1 MRIARS
7 VALVLAGASLV
18 AGCGVRGDG
27 APRALAP
34 DAVPQELLA
43 PSSSVPQPDQPESGQ
58 TATVY
63 LVDNK
68 DHLVAAPRM
77 LDSPVL
83 IVNVLDSLLQGATDE
98 EAEQG
103 LRSEVPAGTTVNGID
118 RLDEDVI
125 AVDLSEEFADTT
137 ADGELLAQAQ
147 IVYTVTEL
155 GNVRGVLFLVDGRP
169 REGADDDAKL
179 TSSPLTVDDFE
190 DFAPTETAPEAPPA
204 S

>member
-1 MRIARS
+1 MRATRAIALLLTT
-7 VALVLAGASLV
+7 AALV

-27 APRALAP
+27 APRALSP
-34 DAVPQELLA
+34 DVVPQELLE
-43 PSSSVPQPDQPESGQ
+43 PSTSVAQPDQPDSGAN
-58 TATVY
+58 ATVY

-68 DHLVAAPRM
+68 EHLRAATRM

-98 EAEQG
+98 EAEEG
-103 LRSEVPAGTTVNGID
+103 LRSEVPAGTKVNGID

-147 IVYTVTEL
+147 IVYTVSQL
-155 GNVRGVLFLVDGRP
+155 ANVRGVLFLVDGRP
-169 REGADDDAKL
+169 REGADDQAKL
-179 TSSPLTVDDFE
+179 TSSPLTVEDFE
-190 DFAPTETAPEAPPA
+190 DFAPTPA
-204 S
+204 SP

>member
-1 MRIARS
+1 MGIRRS
-7 VALVLAGASLV
+7 LALLLAVAAVV
-18 AGCGVRGDG
+18 AGCGVQGDG

-34 DAVPQELLA
+34 EAVPAELVA
-43 PSSSVPQPDQPESGQ
+43 PSSSVARPDQPQFG
-58 TATVY
+58 TVATVY
-63 LVDNK
+63 LVDNRER
-68 DHLVAAPRM
+68 LRPASRT
-77 LDSPVL
+77 LDSPAL
-83 IVNVLDSLLQGATDE
+83 IVNVLNSLLEGATDD
-98 EAEQG
+98 EAEDG
-103 LRSEVPAGTTVNGID
+103 LRSEVPAGTSVNGID

-179 TSSPLTVDDFE
+179 TSSPLTVEDFE
-190 DFAPTETAPEAPPA
+190 DFAPP

>member
-1 MRIARS
+1 VAR
-7 VALVLAGASLV
+7 
-18 AGCGVRGDG
+18 
-27 APRALAP
+27 
-34 DAVPQELLA
+34 
-43 PSSSVPQPDQPESGQ
+43 PDQPQFG
-58 TATVY
+58 TVATVY
-63 LVDNK
+63 LVDNRER
-68 DHLVAAPRM
+68 LRPASRT
-77 LDSPVL
+77 LDSPAL
-83 IVNVLDSLLQGATDE
+83 IVNVLNSLLEGATDD
-98 EAEQG
+98 EAEDG
-103 LRSEVPAGTTVNGID
+103 LRSEVPAGTSVNGID

-179 TSSPLTVDDFE
+179 TSSPLTIEDFE
-190 DFAPTETAPEAPPA
+190 DFAPP